1 MSSGTDQAVTPQSI
15 EDKIGDALWGSA
27 EEPADQ
33 AVAEESAEVDTEDT
47 EDQAVDQSEETQ
59 KSPAVEEIEVEVEGW
74 KGKIPAK
81 LKAELDKVADYT
93 KKTQAVADERRL
105 LETQSR
111 VQQEYQ
117 TFLQQNQPLFEE
129 VRQMKALAEQYE
141 NADVTNL
148 DPDSIT
154 RISRAEA
161 QLRAK
166 ISRKET
172 ELQQAQGQFKQQM
185 ISAWDDMGAKAKA
198 AISRSI
204 PNWENVAGDVAQ
216 YALREGYPFEH
227 VTGYDRQTRERVG
240 PGVVDPRFATTLYKA
255 MQYDKLQANKATT
268 MAKANK
274 APPVVKPG
282 AIDNGSQAQSGL
294 LGFRKALKSAGSDSR
309 RAELIGE
316 RVASKFFKG

>member
-1 MSSGTDQAVTPQSI
+1 MSSETDQAVTPQSI